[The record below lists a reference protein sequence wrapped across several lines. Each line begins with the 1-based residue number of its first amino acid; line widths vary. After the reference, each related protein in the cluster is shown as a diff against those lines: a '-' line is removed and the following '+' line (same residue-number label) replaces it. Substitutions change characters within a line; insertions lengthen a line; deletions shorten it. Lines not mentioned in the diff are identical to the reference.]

1 MYSSLMIRKS
11 PTFRTLVLMVL
22 CIRHVL
28 ILLLLILWSYLN
40 LVMTASKSLDYPVTL
55 SINNT
60 LRWGVALLNPD
71 DVTIS
76 SLTFLI
82 FPNNPNNNELI
93 QYKYGLNTVHLLIE
107 VQFIT
112 YDINLRNNIWT
123 SIYNIIC
130 IILSLTITFI
140 FIN

>member
-1 MYSSLMIRKS
+1 MYSSLMITKS
-11 PTFRTLVLMVL
+11 PTFTTLVSMVL
-22 CIRHVL
+22 FITHVL
-28 ILLLLILWSYLN
+28 ILVLLILWSYLN
-40 LVMTASKSLDYPVTL
+40 FVMTASKSLDYPVTL
-55 SINNT
+55 SMNNT

>member
-140 FIN
+140 SIN